1 MLSKNVLILT
11 PSLGFG
17 EMIRQVLEDAGG
29 FQPRLLAAPQQ
40 GMDWAARDKVSL
52 LILDADFEELDLQ
65 AYIAEMRSLSPDMH
79 LFMIPVEKRPN
90 DPLLNKLGADAILPS
105 PFYLPNLVHA
115 IEQLYGPLTPK
126 ETVQRASYGA
136 PPAGVRTSHQEE
148 ASAAPEWL
156 QDVSLAAQYLTGLSF
171 TSASRAAL
179 ITRGD
184 QVWAY
189 AGELPKRAAE
199 ELADAVAQQGAAGAD
214 LARFVHLQAT
224 DADYMLYAT
233 GLGGEFTLALVF
245 DAQMPFSQMRAQASE
260 LANALTHSP
269 EVALARAEAARQ
281 NNVRLSE
288 DRGGDA
294 SQQPPA
300 PNRPNFEPATPRNP
314 LPTSQP
320 ASRNSQAA
328 PREPHAAPRYT
339 TGMLRGVTGGLAAL
353 TADGTDLQ
361 YSFVFVPRLPSHQLD
376 GDLGDKLGEWLPQ
389 LCIAFAWR
397 LESISIQP
405 NFMQWTVSL
414 PADTPVDSVA
424 QTLDKY
430 LSERVFEEFPKLRRD
445 NPSGQ
450 FWAPTVL
457 ILNASSVPAASITE
471 FIQETRARQGLPR
484 QS

>member
-29 FQPRLLAAPQQ
+29 FQPRLVAAPQQ

-52 LILDADFEELDLQ
+52 LILDADFEQLDLQ
-65 AYIAEMRSLSPDMH
+65 AYVAEMRGLSPDMH

-115 IEQLYGPLTPK
+115 IEQIYGPLTPK

-148 ASAAPEWL
+148 APAPPEWL

-199 ELADAVAQQGAAGAD
+199 ELADAVAQQGANGAD

-269 EVALARAEAARQ
+269 EVALARAAQQ
-281 NNVRLSE
+281 NTIRLAE
-288 DRGGDA
+288 DRGGVA
-294 SQQPPA
+294 GQQPPA
-300 PNRPNFEPATPRNP
+300 PKRPNFEPAAPRNP
-314 LPTSQP
+314 IPAPHSAAHSSQT
-320 ASRNSQAA
+320 
-328 PREPHAAPRYT
+328 APRYT

-414 PADTPVDSVA
+414 PADIPVDSVA